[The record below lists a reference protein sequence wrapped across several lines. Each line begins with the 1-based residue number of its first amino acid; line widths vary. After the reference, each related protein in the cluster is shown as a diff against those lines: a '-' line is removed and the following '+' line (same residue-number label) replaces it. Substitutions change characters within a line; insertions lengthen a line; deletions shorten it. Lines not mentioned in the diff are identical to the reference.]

1 MQYSVTERLTAH
13 GPFIHR
19 GETPGRRSKMAGS
32 TRRQLV
38 AGITSIAVGAALL
51 VSFPADGVGQGIPC
65 DASLAPPLEL
75 PEVLTSAT
83 RAPLREEPSRDAN
96 VVVTLPP
103 DIRVDLLDESDG
115 WFAVRY
121 RDRDRHR
128 RLYVS
133 ARDAEGPSRASL
145 EPRQV
150 AAQEWAAA
158 HTRACERIAGE
169 RFVARSLAAAT
180 VVAGLTSIIWHVYV
194 DDDDHYGT
202 AFGIWTGVSVASL
215 MGTVYKAFVL
225 SRAKRELR
233 DLGPPSFTGAGT
245 LPRLVRLGGEL
256 RFDARMRRI
265 ELVAAWHP

>member
-1 MQYSVTERLTAH
+1 
-13 GPFIHR
+13 
-19 GETPGRRSKMAGS
+19 MAGS
-32 TRRQLV
+32 TRKQL
-38 AGITSIAVGAALL
+38 ARGITSVAAGAALL
-51 VSFPADGVGQGIPC
+51 VSFPADGTGQGIPC
-65 DASLAPPLEL
+65 DASVAAPLEL
-75 PEVLTSAT
+75 PEIRTSAA

-103 DIRVDLLDESDG
+103 DIRVALLDESDG
-115 WFAVRY
+115 WYTVRY
-121 RDRDRHR
+121 RDRDSHR

-133 ARDAEGPSRASL
+133 AKDAEGPSQASL
-145 EPRQV
+145 EPRHV

-215 MGTVYKAFVL
+215 VGTVYKAFVL
-225 SRAKRELR
+225 RRAKRELR
-233 DLGPPSFTGAGT
+233 DLGPPSFAGAGT
-245 LPRLVRLGGEL
+245 PSRLARLGGDL
-256 RFDARMRRI
+256 RFDTGMKRLA
-265 ELVAAWHP
+265 LVATWRP